1 MHIAPCSA
9 VVRPILGDQ
18 DEARKL
24 LYEHLEET
32 DYEFLEEHADILQYA
47 AVFVCFSKEYI
58 AGYIWFYQW
67 EEDPYTWIVHI
78 SIVPEFR
85 KRFFSRMMIN
95 TLFPACHAMGCN
107 AVMAENQSS
116 EILERIGGEAQPDG
130 SVILKLPFIWR

>member
-116 EILERIGGEAQPDG
+116 EILERIGGKAQPDG